1 MAEEIPLLHCKVGQ
15 KVRVSHLMPVNEKQ
29 LRKLT
34 VFGILPGVEVEIL
47 QRYPIYV
54 LRIGYTEVAL
64 DYEIGKSI
72 LVMN

>member
-1 MAEEIPLLHCKVGQ
+1 MAEEITLLHCKVGQ